1 MEFIDLDAQQRRLG
15 GRLTHAMQKVLD
27 HGKYIMGPEVRELE
41 ERLAEFCGARHAIA
55 CASGTDALLLA
66 LMAYGVGPGD
76 AIFVP
81 SFSFVAAAETTALLG
96 ATPVFVDVTTDDF
109 LLDLESLE
117 KARSEAAKQGLKPR
131 GVIPVDLFGQPADY
145 GKINPFAEKHEL
157 FVIADAAQSFG
168 AELNGAKVGALANVT
183 TTSFFPA
190 KPLGCYGDGGAL
202 FTDDDDLVGTLRS
215 LRLHGKSVTKYDN
228 ANVGIN
234 SRLDTLQAA
243 ILLEKLTIFP
253 DEIRE
258 RNQVAEQYAMLLKD
272 LVNIPKTRAGCVS
285 VWAQYAIKVNNRDVV
300 AAALKQEGVPTAVH
314 YPKPLHLQA
323 AYSAGPVVVDLTISE
338 QLSSVVLSLPMHPYL
353 KQETQAQISEAL
365 RQALAPGGME
375 AAEPP
380 GFFQD

>member
-15 GRLTHAMQKVLD
+15 GRLAHAMRKVLD
-27 HGKYIMGPEVRELE
+27 HGQYIMGPEVRELE

-109 LLDLESLE
+109 LLDLESLK
-117 KARSEAAKQGLKPR
+117 KARSEAAKQGLKPC

-145 GKINPFAEKHEL
+145 GKINPFAEEHEL

-168 AELNGAKVGALANVT
+168 AELNGAKVGALADVT

-202 FTDDDDLVGTLRS
+202 FTDDDDLADTLRS

-253 DEIRE
+253 AEIRE
-258 RNQVAEQYAMLLKD
+258 RNQVAEQYATLLKD

-285 VWAQYAIKVNNRDVV
+285 VWAQYVIKVNNRDMV
-300 AAALKQEGVPTAVH
+300 AAALKQKGVPTAVH

-323 AYSAGPVVVDLTISE
+323 AYSTRPVVVDLTLSE

-353 KQETQAQISEAL
+353 KQETQAQISAAL
-365 RQALAPGGME
+365 RQALAPGGTE
-375 AAEPP
+375 AAKPP

>member
-1 MEFIDLDAQQRRLG
+1 MKFIDLEAQQRRLG
-15 GRLTHAMQKVLD
+15 GQLDHAIQKVLD
-27 HGKYIMGPEVRELE
+27 HGKYIMGPEVQELE
-41 ERLAEFCGARHAIA
+41 ERLAGFCGARHAIA

-81 SFSFVAAAETTALLG
+81 SFSFVAAAEATALLG

-109 LLDLESLE
+109 LLDLESLKE
-117 KARSEAAKQGLKPR
+117 AMSEAAKHGLKPR

-145 GKINPFAEKHEL
+145 GKINPFTEEHEL
-157 FVIADAAQSFG
+157 FVVADAAQSFG
-168 AELNGAKVGALANVT
+168 AELNGAKVGALTDVT

-202 FTDDDDLVGTLRS
+202 FTDNDDLAGKLRS
-215 LRLHGKSVTKYDN
+215 LRLHGKSATKYDN
-228 ANVGIN
+228 VNVGIN

-258 RNQVAEQYAMLLKD
+258 RNQVAEQYATLLKD
-272 LVNIPKTRAGCVS
+272 LVNIPKTREGCVS
-285 VWAQYAIKVNNRDVV
+285 VWAQYAVKVNNRDGV
-300 AAALKQEGVPTAVH
+300 AEALKQEGVPTAVH
-314 YPKPLHLQA
+314 YPKPLHLQV
-323 AYSAGPVVVDLTISE
+323 AYSAGPVAVDLTLSE

-353 KQETQAQISEAL
+353 KRETQAQVSAAL
-365 RQALAPGGME
+365 RQALAPGVAG

-380 GFFQD
+380 GFFQH

>member
-1 MEFIDLDAQQRRLG
+1 MKFIDLEAQQRRLD
-15 GRLTHAMQKVLD
+15 GRLTHAIQKVLD
-27 HGKYIMGPEVRELE
+27 HGKYIMGPEVQELE
-41 ERLAEFCGARHAIA
+41 ERLAGFCGARHAIA

-96 ATPVFVDVTTDDF
+96 AMPVFVDVTTDDF
-109 LLDLESLE
+109 LLDLESLK
-117 KARSEAAKQGLKPR
+117 KAMSEAAKQGLKPR

-145 GKINPFAEKHEL
+145 GKINPFAEEHGL
-157 FVIADAAQSFG
+157 FVVADAAQSFG
-168 AELNGAKVGALANVT
+168 AELNGAKVGALADVT

-202 FTDDDDLVGTLRS
+202 FTDDDDLASKLRS
-215 LRLHGKSVTKYDN
+215 LRLHGKSATKYDN
-228 ANVGIN
+228 VNVGIN

-253 DEIRE
+253 DEVRE
-258 RNQVAEQYAMLLKD
+258 RNQVAEQYATLLKD
-272 LVNIPKTRAGCVS
+272 LVNIPKTREGCVS

-300 AAALKQEGVPTAVH
+300 AEALKQEGVPTAVH
-314 YPKPLHLQA
+314 YPKPLHLQI
-323 AYSAGPVVVDLTISE
+323 AYNAGPVAVDLTFSE

-353 KQETQAQISEAL
+353 KRETQAQISEAL
-365 RQALAPGGME
+365 RQALAPTS
-375 AAEPP
+375 
-380 GFFQD
+380 

>member
-15 GRLTHAMQKVLD
+15 GRLTHVMQKVLD
-27 HGKYIMGPEVRELE
+27 HGQYIMGPEVRELE
-41 ERLAEFCGARHAIA
+41 ERLAEFCGARHAIT

-109 LLDLESLE
+109 LLDLESLK

-145 GKINPFAEKHEL
+145 SKINPFAEEHEL

-168 AELNGAKVGALANVT
+168 AELNGTKVGALADVT

-202 FTDDDDLVGTLRS
+202 FTDDDDLASTLRS

-300 AAALKQEGVPTAVH
+300 AATLKQEGVPTAVH

-323 AYSAGPVVVDLTISE
+323 AYSTRPVVVDLTLSE

-353 KQETQAQISEAL
+353 KRETQAQVSEAL
-365 RQALAPGGME
+365 RQALAL
-375 AAEPP
+375 AS
-380 GFFQD
+380 

>member
-1 MEFIDLDAQQRRLG
+1 MKFIDLEAQQRRLG
-15 GRLTHAMQKVLD
+15 GRLAHAIQKVLD
-27 HGKYIMGPEVRELE
+27 HGKYIMGPEVQELE
-41 ERLAEFCGARHAIA
+41 ERLAGFCGAKHAIA

-109 LLDLESLE
+109 LLDLESLK
-117 KARSEAAKQGLKPR
+117 KALSEAAKQGLKPR

-145 GKINPFAEKHEL
+145 GKINPFAEEHEL
-157 FVIADAAQSFG
+157 FVVADAAQSFG
-168 AELNGAKVGALANVT
+168 AELNGTKVGALADVT

-202 FTDDDDLVGTLRS
+202 FTDDNDLAGKLRS
-215 LRLHGKSVTKYDN
+215 LHLHGKSAAKYDN
-228 ANVGIN
+228 VNVGIN

-253 DEIRE
+253 DEIRR
-258 RNQVAEQYAMLLKD
+258 RNQVAEQYATLLKD
-272 LVNIPKTRAGCVS
+272 LVNIPKTREGCVS

-300 AAALKQEGVPTAVH
+300 AETLKQEGVPTAVH
-314 YPKPLHLQA
+314 YPKPLHLQV
-323 AYSAGPVVVDLTISE
+323 AYSAGPVAVDLTLSE

-353 KQETQAQISEAL
+353 KRETQAQVSAAL
-365 RQALAPGGME
+365 RQALAP
-375 AAEPP
+375 AS
-380 GFFQD
+380 

>member
-1 MEFIDLDAQQRRLG
+1 MKFIDLEAQQRRLG
-15 GRLTHAMQKVLD
+15 GRLDHAIQKVLD
-27 HGKYIMGPEVRELE
+27 HGKYIMGPEVQELE
-41 ERLAEFCGARHAIA
+41 ERLAGFCGARHAIA

-66 LMAYGVGPGD
+66 LMVYGVGPGD

-81 SFSFVAAAETTALLG
+81 SFSFVSAAEATALLG

-109 LLDLESLE
+109 LLDMESLK
-117 KARSEAAKQGLKPR
+117 KAVSEAAKQGLKPR

-145 GKINPFAEKHEL
+145 GKINLFAEEHEL

-168 AELNGAKVGALANVT
+168 AELNGAKVGALADVT
-183 TTSFFPA
+183 ATSFFPA

-202 FTDDDDLVGTLRS
+202 FTDDDDLADKLRS
-215 LRLHGKSVTKYDN
+215 LRLHGKSVAKYDN
-228 ANVGIN
+228 VNVGIN

-253 DEIRE
+253 DEIRA

-272 LVNIPKTRAGCVS
+272 LVNIPKVREGCVS
-285 VWAQYAIKVNNRDVV
+285 VWAQYAIKVNNRDGV
-300 AAALKQEGVPTAVH
+300 AEALKQEGVPTAVH
-314 YPKPLHLQA
+314 YPKPLHLQM
-323 AYSAGPVVVDLTISE
+323 AYSAGPVAVDLTLSE

-353 KQETQAQISEAL
+353 KRKTQAQVSAAL
-365 RQALAPGGME
+365 RQALAPGMAG